1 VKLALLH
8 PGQMGVTVGIAAQ
21 DSGHS
26 VSWLTAGRS
35 DETVERASNA
45 GFDSCKTL
53 FDLLAPSEGVI
64 CVCPPDAA
72 ITVAQSV
79 VATGFDGIYLDA
91 NAVAPRTARQ
101 IHALVGD
108 GYVDGGIVGP
118 PAVREG
124 STRLYLSGP
133 HATTAASWFAGGLLG
148 AITIEGAPG
157 AASALKMCYAA
168 YTKGTS
174 ALLLAIRALAESEG
188 VTAPLLD
195 EWAISQQGLA
205 DRSAHAAIGTAPKA
219 WRFAPE
225 MGEIAATFAAADL
238 PDGFHKG
245 AADIYRRMADLKDV
259 KSPSLADVLDRL
271 NAKRRED

>member
-1 VKLALLH
+1 MKLALLH
-8 PGQMGVTVGIAAQ
+8 PGQMGVTVGIAVQ

-35 DETVERASNA
+35 HETTERATAA
-45 GFDSCKTL
+45 GFGSCGTL
-53 FDLLAPSEGVI
+53 SDLLARSDGIV
-64 CVCPPDAA
+64 CVCPPAA
-72 ITVAQSV
+72 AMTVAQSV
-79 VATGFDGIYLDA
+79 VAAGFDGIYLDA
-91 NAVAPRTARQ
+91 NAIAPHTARQ
-101 IHALVGD
+101 IHALLGD
-108 GYVDGGIVGP
+108 CYVDGGIVGP

-133 HATTAASWFAGGLLG
+133 HAITAANWFAGGLLE

-205 DRSAHAAIGTAPKA
+205 DRSAQAATGTAPKA
-219 WRFAPE
+219 WRFAGE
-225 MGEIAATFAAADL
+225 MEEIAATFAAADL
-238 PDGFHKG
+238 PDGFHEG
-245 AADIYRRMADLKDV
+245 AADIYRRLTDLKGV
-259 KSPSLADVLDRL
+259 RSPSLADVLERL
-271 NAKRRED
+271 NAKR